1 MSDITTT
8 NMDVD
13 VDIATSTPGSAV
25 YTGAGGGTM
34 DILSLPITCADV
46 TKLIQPHF
54 NSPSGYHASA
64 TLPLCIFT
72 HNMDVNL
79 EVSPSTPDNEVLI
92 GVGGGLMSKL
102 HHPIR
107 PNLPNLIKPNIDHDY
122 TTAQFTNIADIITT
136 GMDVDTD
143 LPAGAS
149 GGWGCAM
156 DRGGVFIP
164 GSSLKWSFDQFG
176 SVLKTENIT
185 EIEYISASG
194 IPSYVVLG
202 ADDPNAGDSGRD
214 AEDVRLLDSAD
225 NVLIELVALAAQWT
239 EIVAAT
245 GGPGAGGSSELELL
259 TFSFI

>member
-1 MSDITTT
+1 MSDIITT

-13 VDIATSTPGSAV
+13 TDIATSVPGSSIP
-25 YTGAGGGTM
+25 AGT
-34 DILSLPITCADV
+34 
-46 TKLIQPHF
+46 
-54 NSPSGYHASA
+54 
-64 TLPLCIFT
+64 
-72 HNMDVNL
+72 
-79 EVSPSTPDNEVLI
+79 
-92 GVGGGLMSKL
+92 GGGLLAKL

-107 PNLPNLIKPNIDHDY
+107 PNLANFIEPGIDNDY

-136 GMDVDTD
+136 NMDVDTD

-176 SVLKTENIT
+176 SILKTENIT
-185 EIEYISASG
+185 EIEFISGSG

-214 AEDVRLLDSAD
+214 AEDVRLLDATD
-225 NVLIELVALAAQWT
+225 NVLVELLALASQWT
-239 EIVAAT
+239 EIVVAE
-245 GGPGAGGSSELELL
+245 GGPGSASASELEIL